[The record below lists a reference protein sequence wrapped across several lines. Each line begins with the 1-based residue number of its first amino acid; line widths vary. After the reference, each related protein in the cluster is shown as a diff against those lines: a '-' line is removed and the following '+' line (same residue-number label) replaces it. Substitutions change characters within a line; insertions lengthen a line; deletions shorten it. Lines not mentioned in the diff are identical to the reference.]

1 MNNRRIII
9 NGIYTILISAALLI
23 LLNESYEI
31 GKASVTGTIDMV
43 SIYLTSILS
52 IAFIFSIILNLNK
65 IPIEHFIQK
74 KS

>member
-9 NGIYTILISAALLI
+9 NGIYTILISAVLLI

-31 GKASVTGTIDMV
+31 GKASVTGTIDIV

-52 IAFIFSIILNLNK
+52 IAFVFSIILNLNK
-65 IPIEHFIQK
+65 IPIEHFIKK